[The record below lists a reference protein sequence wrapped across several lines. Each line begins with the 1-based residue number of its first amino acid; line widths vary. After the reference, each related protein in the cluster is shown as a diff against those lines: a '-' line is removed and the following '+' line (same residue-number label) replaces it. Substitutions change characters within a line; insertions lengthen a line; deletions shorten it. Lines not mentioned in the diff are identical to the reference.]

1 MNPSL
6 SLSLLL
12 FYLDFIEIYSK
23 EKSKIK
29 NDKLE
34 DRILQDLDFFFFKLE
49 SERMRGKDFCIFFL

>member
-34 DRILQDLDFFFFKLE
+34 DRILQDLDFFSSSWRVRE
-49 SERMRGKDFCIFFL
+49 